1 MFLIQTLRQ
10 EARIEMETI
19 ADELGRDSTMLGH
32 CREAWNT
39 WERHAIIS
47 ILHDDYA
54 NAEVILER
62 GVHALRLVLPLV
74 RSDRLS
80 EEEVARL
87 IAAA

>member
-10 EARIEMETI
+10 HARIELATI
-19 ADELGRDSTMLGH
+19 ADEVGLESTLLGR
-32 CREAWNT
+32 CREAWNA

-62 GVHALRLVLPLV
+62 GVHALRQVLPMV
-74 RSDRLS
+74 RTDRLS